1 MRRLKFR
8 CEDCGEME
16 INWRCGYKMWCG
28 KFNVA
33 ISEAKYRCEKC
44 VVNCR
49 VRLMRMRDKRV
60 IEMKDMV
67 CKNCMSDGEWEY
79 VEEWVDEGERFVLV
93 MCVGCGR
100 EEIWEVE

>member
-1 MRRLKFR
+1 MVEKKI
-8 CEDCGEME
+8 E
-16 INWRCGYKMWCG
+16 Y
-28 KFNVA
+28 V
-33 ISEAKYRCEKC
+33 KC
-44 VVNCR
+44 VDVDGYVWFNEC
-49 VRLMRMRDKRV
+49 
-60 IEMKDMV
+60 EEDMV

>member
-1 MRRLKFR
+1 M
-8 CEDCGEME
+8 GGA
-16 INWRCGYKMWCG
+16 N
-28 KFNVA
+28 
-33 ISEAKYRCEKC
+33 
-44 VVNCR
+44 
-49 VRLMRMRDKRV
+49 RLMRMRDKRV